1 MKKAALSTFY
11 ILLILSFATASAQ
24 TTQSKDTIES
34 AEVAQERIEV
44 EPEVIPKTSI
54 ERLQEL
60 EQAIRDEKLIIKG
73 LRAKLGKPDQDPD
86 LEATIADKQRDL
98 NVVTR
103 SFEQIATGGIGDD
116 VYSNSE
122 NPLTWQ
128 EELTL
133 VVKPLL
139 ENLRGLTEKPRK
151 KEGLKRTIEE
161 QTKVSKLSKDA
172 IESIDQVLAKENTS
186 RVDRQ
191 LKTVREKWQG
201 NLREAERKRE
211 LALFEL
217 DHLNGNNIAWYDAV
231 KISLSDF
238 ARDRGMTLLIAA
250 VAALTII
257 YLFRLLSMLI
267 ELRRKSQKQK
277 ANRTTYRVIAYTQRL
292 LTGLFVILAVLL
304 VFFIRG
310 DLLLLALSLVL
321 VFGGAL
327 GLRHVLPQ
335 FVHESRLLLNIG
347 SVRENERVVLDG
359 IPWRVAS
366 INVFTK
372 LINPEIRGVRR
383 IPITSLKGMES
394 RPLGTEKWFPSSI
407 GDWVVDNS
415 NALYEVIEQT
425 PDLVE
430 LQSAQGTNK
439 IVPTGTYYSSGF
451 VNLTKSKRVRIV
463 SRFGLDYA
471 LQAIALDEVP
481 EKLQLEIQNYLEGRQ
496 LGTTDIKTRVEFEK
510 AGDSSLDYVIIVQVG
525 SAAASQYYRV
535 ERYIQQACVKT
546 CNQQGW
552 TIPFPQMA
560 IHQDKDSGSIKND

>member
-1 MKKAALSTFY
+1 MKKAALHTIY
-11 ILLILSFATASAQ
+11 LLLIFNFATASAQ
-24 TTQSKDTIES
+24 TSERNDTLKSVEI
-34 AEVAQERIEV
+34 AVVEV
-44 EPEVIPKTSI
+44 EPEFIAKTSI
-54 ERLQEL
+54 ERLHEL

-86 LEATIADKQRDL
+86 LETTIANKQRDL
-98 NVVTR
+98 SVVTR

-116 VYSNSE
+116 VYSNSGI
-122 NPLTWQ
+122 PLTWQ
-128 EELTL
+128 EELAL

-151 KEGLKRTIEE
+151 REGLKRIIKE
-161 QTKVSKLSKDA
+161 QTTVSKLSKDA
-172 IESIDQVLAKENTS
+172 IESIDRVLAKENTS

-191 LKTVREKWQG
+191 LETVREKWQG
-201 NLREAERKRE
+201 NLKEAERKRE

-231 KISLSDF
+231 IKSLSDF
-238 ARDRGMTLLIAA
+238 ASDRGMTLLIAA
-250 VAALTII
+250 VAAIVII

-292 LTGLFVILAVLL
+292 FTGLFVILAVFL

-310 DLLLLALSLVL
+310 DVLLLALSLVL

-335 FVHESRLLLNIG
+335 FVHEGRLLLNIG

-383 IPITSLKGMES
+383 IPISSLKGMES
-394 RPLGTEKWFPSSI
+394 RPLGVEKWFPSSI
-407 GDWVVDNS
+407 GDWIVDNT

-451 VNLTKSKRVRIV
+451 VNLTKSKRLRIT

-471 LQAIALDEVP
+471 LQAVALDQVP
-481 EKLQLEIQNYLEGRQ
+481 EKLQLEIQSYLEGCQ
-496 LGTTDIKTRVEFEK
+496 LGTNDINTRVEFEK
-510 AGDSSLDYVIIVQVG
+510 AGDSSLDYIIIVLIG

-535 ERYIQQACVKT
+535 ERFIQQACVKT

-552 TIPFPQMA
+552 TIPFPQMM
-560 IHQDKDSGSIKND
+560 IHQDKYSGTTRNE